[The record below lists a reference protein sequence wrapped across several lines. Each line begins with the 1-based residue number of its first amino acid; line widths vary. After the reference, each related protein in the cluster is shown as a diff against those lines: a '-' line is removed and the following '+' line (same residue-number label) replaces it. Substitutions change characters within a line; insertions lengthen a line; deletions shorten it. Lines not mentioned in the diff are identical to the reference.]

1 MTISESK
8 IKQIIREETKRALRE
23 ADVKGATFHQDPI
36 TGKWVTGGEDFPGA
50 GGRAAMKL
58 RQPEMLGV
66 ATPRHLDMLA
76 RRGEQS
82 PDYADEDPDSDS
94 DVPSDNDTFEPHDF
108 SGNER
113 MRFSN
118 LTKRFE
124 PLDIDSSGEDRPLY
138 DPDVDYETGEVN
150 RKRGG
155 GDLDGD
161 ELSENG
167 RATFRKIVKEE
178 TLKFLRNR
186 R

>member
-1 MTISESK
+1 MSISDSK
-8 IKQIIREETKRALRE
+8 IKQIIREETKRALHE

-58 RQPEMLGV
+58 REPEMLGV
-66 ATPRHLDMLA
+66 ATPKHLDMLA

-82 PDYADEDPDSDS
+82 PDYADEDPDSNS
-94 DVPSDNDTFEPHDF
+94 DMPSDNDTFEPHDY
-108 SGNER
+108 SRRLRLSRSTN
-113 MRFSN
+113 
-118 LTKRFE
+118 RFE
-124 PLDIDSSGEDRPLY
+124 PLDIDSSGEDRPMH
-138 DPDVDYETGEVN
+138 DPDVDYETGETN

-155 GDLDGD
+155 GDSGNFDD
-161 ELSENG
+161 ELSENS
-167 RATFRKIVKEE
+167 RSAFRKIVKEE